1 MGVVMQGKALAEFVI
16 TALEDIKGQEIRLLD
31 VGNMTAITD
40 YMVIASGSS
49 NRHVKAL
56 ANNVLEK
63 TKAASIAPL
72 GVEGQ
77 QDAEWILIDLQD
89 VLVHIMQPRV
99 RDFYNLE
106 KLWDADL
113 ADSTPPAVIN

>member
-1 MGVVMQGKALAEFVI
+1 MQGKALAEFVI